1 MRNTLLCKA
10 SLGLI
15 ATMSVA
21 AGQALAAEAK
31 PLTASAT
38 LSVTADDNI
47 LASRAGQI
55 SDAIWEFD
63 GSAKLTGEGEAGSI
77 DLYGDVSLQR
87 YADTSDEN
95 ADDFTVGLDA
105 KLRFDGANLTAG
117 VSHALNTEDRKDRN
131 ARRDTRERTEFNL
144 DTVYASGV
152 LKLDGVKLSAKVS
165 SATRDFDNGRS
176 RTTGAV
182 ILQDDRDRTT
192 LDQSLRADFNVDQAV
207 AVFFKAEATQ
217 LDYDLV
223 PPASR
228 HARSSEGFTLST
240 GVTFNEIPSLTGDI
254 QGGWTRRTYDDAA
267 LKDVNDFTVSADV
280 TWTPTAGDSLEF
292 SVSRQLEETVLRDS
306 PGYVASTVSLTLNH
320 KVSDLWS
327 VNLSASREMD
337 DHKQIDRTDNITTL
351 AAGAS
356 VNLPGNAQAN
366 LSYTW
371 SQEDSSGMRQGPGYD
386 SGVITA
392 SLSTSF

>member
-1 MRNTLLCKA
+1 MRSILFC
-10 SLGLI
+10 
-15 ATMSVA
+15 
-21 AGQALAAEAK
+21 Q
-31 PLTASAT
+31 ASAGLLLAVALGAGEAQAKDQGPLSASAS

-47 LASRAGQI
+47 FAANAAKV

-63 GSAKLTGEGEAGSI
+63 GSAKLTQEGEAGSI

-87 YADTSDEN
+87 YADISDEN

-105 KLRFDGANLTAG
+105 KLKFDGASLSAG
-117 VSHALNTEDRKDRN
+117 ASHALNTEDRKDRN

-144 DTVYASGV
+144 DTVYASGI
-152 LKLDGVKLSAKVS
+152 LKLDGVKLSAKIS
-165 SATRDFDNGRS
+165 SVTRDFDNGRS
-176 RTTGAV
+176 RATGAV

-207 AVFFKAEATQ
+207 SVFLKAEATQ
-217 LDYDLV
+217 LDYDLA

-240 GVTFNEIPSLTGDI
+240 GVTFNDIPNLTGDI

-292 SVSRQLEETVLRDS
+292 TASRLLEETVLRDS
-306 PGYVASTVSLTLNH
+306 PGYIASTIGLTLNH
-320 KVSDLWS
+320 KVNDTWS

-337 DHKQIDRTDNITTL
+337 DHKQIDRTDNITSL
-351 AAGAS
+351 GAGVSAS
-356 VNLPGNAQAN
+356 LPGNALAN
-366 LSYTW
+366 LTYTW
-371 SQEDSSGMRQGPGYD
+371 SQEDSSGVRQGPGYD
-386 SGVITA
+386 SGVIAA